1 MSYQYRGFKI
11 VNQKID
17 KNTSEEEYTME
28 WNRYGNTKK
37 LVFKLVGGIAKS
49 HQDEKDLAAAV
60 SFMAGF
66 YILYAK

>member
-1 MSYQYRGFKI
+1 MFYQHREFKI

-17 KNTSEEEYTME
+17 KNTSEEEYMVE

-37 LVFKLVGGIAKS
+37 LVFKLVGGIAKG
-49 HQDEKDLAAAV
+49 HPDEKDLAAAV
-60 SFMAGF
+60 SFVAGF